1 MAASPQWSYRASDSR
16 DAHRT
21 TLSIQSVVRAH
32 EVSTRMSPD
41 QNPCSRDTSRT
52 VIMCRFD
59 LFLRYLPDSRTTI
72 EVLICPP
79 APRIPLVNLPGHPFY
94 SRPLTPESLF
104 PINLSQLGLSSV
116 QTNLLSDLLPA
127 FTTISVHDASNRV
140 LCSIQTGSDVM
151 TTSDFAEFLQ
161 HLVRNPLP
169 SYADLSP
176 VVRESVKLNFI
187 SRHGWQGHEQWDRFV
202 RGTPRFGV
210 PTGLD
215 LLLGNTV
222 LWMLDLDARGVW
234 IATVDVP
241 RAAYYT

>member
-1 MAASPQWSYRASDSR
+1 MPIVR
-16 DAHRT
+16 
-21 TLSIQSVVRAH
+21 LSVFRVY
-32 EVSTRMSPD
+32 
-41 QNPCSRDTSRT
+41 RDTSRT

-59 LFLRYLPDSRTTI
+59 LFLRCRCATPYSELSTLFTRSSK
-72 EVLICPP
+72 CPP

-94 SRPLTPESLF
+94 LRPLTPESLF

-151 TTSDFAEFLQ
+151 TTADFAEFLQ